1 MKTLKTSFNG
11 GDKSQGWACF
21 FLAVEAVAA
30 FVFLLVGRVGFVPRL
45 FLHPRLY
52 FTAITVRV
60 RVTWEQLM
68 LYFNIIL
75 SSLVFRTHSDS
86 STFPHFYNISV
97 LFDSSELKR
106 EPTFSEIATFKTIS
120 LHVFSE
126 NTELRSKIWCFIPFF
141 LLLFFTKV
149 VTQLVS
155 LVKEKPLCGKDE
167 IRPTVSPEG
176 GHVTLNNAWKGRIF
190 CLRVTRQHF
199 SGCKSKSPRETSG
212 PLLSHHWWILS
223 VACWRN
229 RLPSPFAANKP
240 WYCPRG
246 PMRSALQRMV
256 PQLPFVFIMSE
267 ASSHCSVGSIPMLN

>member
-11 GDKSQGWACF
+11 GDKSQGWAWVFCF

-52 FTAITVRV
+52 FTAITVRT
-60 RVTWEQLM
+60 REQLM

-86 STFPHFYNISV
+86 STFPHFYNVSV

-126 NTELRSKIWCFIPFF
+126 NTELRSKF
-141 LLLFFTKV
+141 
-149 VTQLVS
+149 
-155 LVKEKPLCGKDE
+155 D
-167 IRPTVSPEG
+167 
-176 GHVTLNNAWKGRIF
+176 
-190 CLRVTRQHF
+190 
-199 SGCKSKSPRETSG
+199 
-212 PLLSHHWWILS
+212 
-223 VACWRN
+223 
-229 RLPSPFAANKP
+229 
-240 WYCPRG
+240 
-246 PMRSALQRMV
+246 
-256 PQLPFVFIMSE
+256 
-267 ASSHCSVGSIPMLN
+267 ASSLFSFFSSSLKLLHNWCHS